1 MGRFLDSPGDDA
13 MSKVDEGLI
22 RLCVDQFQVI
32 ATKVETSVHNK
43 RTVDE
48 RYHQALQ
55 KAVEQVA
62 AQAEAARGVEKDD
75 LIRAVRGRL
84 KAQIFM
90 LEPSSKTLETHLERE
105 AIKRADI
112 FREAVD
118 LLTKQLPAAE

>member
-1 MGRFLDSPGDDA
+1 

-22 RLCVDQFQVI
+22 RLCLDQFQII

-62 AQAEAARGVEKDD
+62 AQGDAARGVEKDD

-90 LEPSSKTLETHLERE
+90 LETPSSETPEAHLRPD

-118 LLTKQLPAAE
+118 LLTKQLSAAE

>member
-1 MGRFLDSPGDDA
+1 

-32 ATKVETSVHNK
+32 ATKVETAVHNK

-62 AQAEAARGVEKDD
+62 AQGDAVRGVDKDD

-90 LEPSSKTLETHLERE
+90 LEPSSKTPETHLQRK

-118 LLTKQLPAAE
+118 LLTKQLPALE

>member
-1 MGRFLDSPGDDA
+1 
-13 MSKVDEGLI
+13 MSKAPEGLI
-22 RLCVDQFQVI
+22 RQCVDKFQAI

-43 RTVDE
+43 RSVDE
-48 RYHQALQ
+48 RYHQELQ
-55 KAVEQVA
+55 KAVEDVA
-62 AQAEAARGVEKDD
+62 AQAEAARGVEKED

-90 LEPSSKTLETHLERE
+90 LETPGSETPEAHLQPK
-105 AIKRADI
+105 AIKRAEI

>member
-1 MGRFLDSPGDDA
+1 

-22 RLCVDQFQVI
+22 RMCLDQFQVI

-43 RTVDE
+43 RSVDE
-48 RYHQALQ
+48 RYHQELQ
-55 KAVEQVA
+55 KAVEHVA
-62 AQAEAARGVEKDD
+62 AQGEAVRGVEKED

-90 LEPSSKTLETHLERE
+90 LETPSSETPEAHLQPN